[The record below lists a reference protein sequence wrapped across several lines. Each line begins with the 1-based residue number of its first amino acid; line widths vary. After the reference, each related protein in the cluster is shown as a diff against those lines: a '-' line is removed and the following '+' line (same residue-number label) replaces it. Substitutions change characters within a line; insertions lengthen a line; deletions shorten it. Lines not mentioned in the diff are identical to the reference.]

1 MFSLQR
7 EWRKGPFFCFVLL
20 LSHLPPPPSTFL
32 PLQKNTK
39 KTPQQLG
46 MMASFLLAYKVD
58 SAVSRQQRRD
68 LGLCEACGGLNEKES
83 CRERGCPMK

>member
-1 MFSLQR
+1 MFSFQR

-20 LSHLPPPPSTFL
+20 LSHLPPPPLDLSSL
-32 PLQKNTK
+32 AKKHK